1 MSKLKKSEAVSI
13 MKRRKRPDPGNE
25 FWDGYWDR
33 LQVRMGA
40 EDAFEPAAEV
50 SPVPSSPRRIVPLIP
65 RWAMAAAAG
74 LVLLVGGIQI
84 GRLTAP
90 GRTSA
95 GRTSDRTL
103 GRDPLLAGQVA
114 DYLSRSKVILLS
126 LANFE
131 PASEDPTAM
140 SPAVQQQVSRE
151 LVVRGREL
159 EALLSGPGGKRY
171 KNLIAELKTILV
183 QIANLEPEVSAQAAE
198 IVRSGLKLREILFKI
213 SISLMSLPAP
223 QNGAKSDL

>member
-1 MSKLKKSEAVSI
+1 

-40 EDAFEPAAEV
+40 EGASEPAAERT
-50 SPVPSSPRRIVPLIP
+50 PVLPAPRRIIPLIP

-95 GRTSDRTL
+95 GRTADRTL

-114 DYLSRSKVILLS
+114 DYLTRSKVILLS

-131 PASEDPTAM
+131 PASEDPTAL
-140 SPAVQQQVSRE
+140 SPAVQQQVSRGAGRPRPGAGSPPLRAGGQALQKSDRRAE
-151 LVVRGREL
+151 NHSCSDRQFGSRSQRPGRGNRPQRPQ
-159 EALLSGPGGKRY
+159 APGDS
-171 KNLIAELKTILV
+171 L
-183 QIANLEPEVSAQAAE
+183 QDFDFPDVSA
-198 IVRSGLKLREILFKI
+198 
-213 SISLMSLPAP
+213 
-223 QNGAKSDL
+223 GARKRGQIRPLIPK